1 LDVAT
6 SDEPHSEY
14 KTVLNKSLDISEIS
28 LQAGE
33 RSLLLKEEG
42 TDSNPC
48 PSTVALAQGAGHVYI
63 RVVEYNNNNNNN
75 KSTTTSAKDNNRHLQ
90 QDVEV
95 KLNHQ
100 VNVSVDPTSI
110 CQIQQFLEAFC
121 HGSEWE
127 EEPTTTLA
135 AASDVNVPSDISKT
149 SFAITED
156 SDQDDLKAISGIM
169 SSCLKMPRPRRANKK
184 WNKNDK
190 IDTTLAS
197 LPCRTIKMP
206 GKKIDSSAVEPP
218 CAP

>member
-42 TDSNPC
+42 TDSNPR

-63 RVVEYNNNNNNN
+63 RVIDYNNNNNN
-75 KSTTTSAKDNNRHLQ
+75 KSTTTSAEDNNRHLQ

-110 CQIQQFLEAFC
+110 RQIQ
-121 HGSEWE
+121 
-127 EEPTTTLA
+127 
-135 AASDVNVPSDISKT
+135 
-149 SFAITED
+149 
-156 SDQDDLKAISGIM
+156 
-169 SSCLKMPRPRRANKK
+169 
-184 WNKNDK
+184 
-190 IDTTLAS
+190 
-197 LPCRTIKMP
+197 
-206 GKKIDSSAVEPP
+206 
-218 CAP
+218 